1 MYGTGNKK
9 MLNMLIL
16 DILKDYSDTE
26 HRLTQQDIIKTL
38 ELNYGMKCD
47 RRSVKNNILSLK
59 EMGYDISVENG
70 YFLIEREFEDSEL
83 RMLIDSVLFSKTIS
97 RKQAKTII
105 DKLRKMSNKYF
116 NAKVSHVSN
125 LPELYHG
132 DNKQVMYTLDLLN
145 DAISIKKKSAL
156 CIIHTE

>member
-16 DILKDYSDTE
+16 DILK
-26 HRLTQQDIIKTL
+26 
-38 ELNYGMKCD
+38 
-47 RRSVKNNILSLK
+47 V
-59 EMGYDISVENG
+59 
-70 YFLIEREFEDSEL
+70 
-83 RMLIDSVLFSKTIS
+83 DSVLFSRTIS

-116 NAKVSHVSN
+116 SAKVSHVSN

>member
-16 DILKDYSDTE
+16 DILK
-26 HRLTQQDIIKTL
+26 
-38 ELNYGMKCD
+38 
-47 RRSVKNNILSLK
+47 V
-59 EMGYDISVENG
+59 
-70 YFLIEREFEDSEL
+70 
-83 RMLIDSVLFSKTIS
+83 DSVLFSRTIS

-105 DKLRKMSNKYF
+105 DKLRRISNKYF
-116 NAKVSHVSN
+116 NAKVSYVSN